1 MNKKKIIIIALSLVL
16 FLVAGAFVSLFGK
29 QDFEKVKDK
38 INEATKQ
45 ETVVNDNL
53 IYNANFKINSR
64 NISKFNQDNIT
75 TYEDK
80 FLDGWNKTNFNGSTF
95 EVVQV
100 ENGMFVSVVG
110 EENKALSM
118 QQPIEDDSAV
128 IGQSI
133 TMSFSVNGVVYSKS
147 FTETIDGEYYALGID
162 NGLYLQMFR
171 HSDGSS
177 VFYVEFRTGFEGI
190 LNWVKLETGT
200 VFTGY
205 SDGPSS
211 YNG

>member
-1 MNKKKIIIIALSLVL
+1 MNKKKIIIIALSLL
-16 FLVAGAFVSLFGK
+16 LIFVAGAFVALFGK
-29 QDFEKVKDK
+29 QDFEKVKNK

-64 NISKFNQDNIT
+64 NIAKFNQDNIT

-80 FLDGWNKTNFNGSTF
+80 FLDGWNKTNFTGSTF

-100 ENGMFVSVVG
+100 ENGMFVSVIG
-110 EENKALSM
+110 EENQALSM
-118 QQPIEDDSAV
+118 QQPIENDGAV
-128 IGQSI
+128 IGQAI
-133 TMSFSVNGVVYSKS
+133 TMSVSVNGVVYSKTFS
-147 FTETIDGEYYALGID
+147 ETIDGEYYALGID
-162 NGLYLQMFR
+162 SGLYLQMFR
-171 HSDGSS
+171 HSEGSA
-177 VFYVEFRTGFEGI
+177 VFYVEFRAGFEGI

-205 SDGPSS
+205 SGGPSS